1 MAFQGKARPGGSGGI
16 VFAAMEHD
24 SELGARLRG
33 GLILAAGAAL
43 LLYALWPWLP
53 VPGRPARPRTVVFY
67 GFSILGEAMN
77 QAVLPEFARRWR
89 EQTGERIEF
98 VTSFAGSGTVTNQ
111 LILGVPAQ
119 LALLSLELDAE
130 RLAQAGVIPAS
141 SWRRLPHGGVVNRT
155 PFVLVVRKG
164 NPLGVHDFSD
174 LGRPGVRVIHPDPL
188 TSGGA
193 NWALLAEYGSAARH
207 SPDRPREAGF
217 QSLLGVWRH
226 VTAQAASARAARTQF
241 ENGFGDVLVTY
252 EQDVIKDA
260 AKGTLP
266 GEIVYPPS
274 TVLSEH
280 TLVIL
285 DKNIAPSERPL
296 IDALVAFL
304 WSERAQALFVQHGF
318 RSVDERLNAA
328 NPHFGVIRDPF
339 LVRDLGGWTQVK
351 KEIVDGIW
359 KDRVL
364 KEVGR

>member
-1 MAFQGKARPGGSGGI
+1 
-16 VFAAMEHD
+16 MEND
-24 SELGARLRG
+24 SDRNGRLRA
-33 GLILAAGAAL
+33 GLLLAAGAAL

-53 VPGRPARPRTVVFY
+53 LPGRPARPRTVVFY
-67 GFSILGEAMN
+67 GFSILSEAMN
-77 QAVLPEFARRWR
+77 RAVLPEFARRWR
-89 EQTGERIEF
+89 ARTGEQLEF
-98 VTSFAGSGTVTNQ
+98 VTSFAGSGTITNQ
-111 LILGVPAQ
+111 LIMGVPAQ
-119 LALLSLELDAE
+119 VALLSLELDAE
-130 RLAQAGVIPAS
+130 RLAKAGVLPAG

-164 NPLGVHDFSD
+164 NPLQIRDFAD
-174 LGRPGVRVIHPDPL
+174 LARPGVKVVHPDPL

-193 NWALLAEYGSAARH
+193 NWAILAEYGSAARR
-207 SPDRPREAGF
+207 SPGREREAGYEA
-217 QSLLGVWRH
+217 LLGVWRH
-226 VTAQAASARAARTQF
+226 VVAQAASARAARTQF

-252 EQDVIKDA
+252 EQDVIGDA

-285 DKNIAPSERPL
+285 DKNIALADRPL

-304 WSERAQALFVQHGF
+304 WSEPAQSLFVRSGF

-328 NPHFGVIRDPF
+328 NRHFGAIRDPF
-339 LVRDLGGWTQVK
+339 LVRDFGGWDVVK
-351 KEIVDGIW
+351 KDVVDGLW

-364 KEVGR
+364 KAVGK